1 MGSIKH
7 RPHENIDMEYSS
19 LPMDMEYGN
28 KNKMVQNSIQTAENT
43 NIMFVMF
50 SNGTSP
56 QNVQM

>member
-1 MGSIKH
+1 
-7 RPHENIDMEYSS
+7 MEYSS